1 MQEINA
7 IVLSDKLPPNI
18 TSFFTKILNDIC
30 EDEAQGIVVA
40 YVAKN
45 GDIMSAYLR
54 CTVNDMRRCAEA
66 INDEAMLR
74 IIALNQERIDRM
86 REEMEDD

>member
-7 IVLSDKLPPNI
+7 IVLSDKLPQNV

>member
-7 IVLSDKLPPNI
+7 IVLSDKLTPNV

-45 GDIMSAYLR
+45 GNVMQAYSR
-54 CTVNDMRRCAEA
+54 CSVDDLKRCADA

>member
-45 GDIMSAYLR
+45 GDPRGRLLHKLRSRCTFPRLFVLLVLSYGYLR
-54 CTVNDMRRCAEA
+54 KVLVFFSA
-66 INDEAMLR
+66 
-74 IIALNQERIDRM
+74 
-86 REEMEDD
+86 

>member
-7 IVLSDKLPPNI
+7 IVLSDKLPPNV
-18 TSFFTKILNDIC
+18 TSFFTQILNDIC
-30 EDEAQGIVVA
+30 EDEAQRIVVA
-40 YVAKN
+40 YVVKN

-74 IIALNQERIDRM
+74 IIAINQERIDRM

>member
-7 IVLSDKLPPNI
+7 IVLSDKLPPNV

-45 GDIMSAYLR
+45 RDIMSAYLR

>member
-7 IVLSDKLPPNI
+7 IVLSDKLSPNV

-45 GDIMSAYLR
+45 GNVMQAYSR
-54 CTVNDMRRCAEA
+54 CSVDDLKRCADA

>member
-7 IVLSDKLPPNI
+7 IVLSDKLPPNV

-54 CTVNDMRRCAEA
+54 CTVNDMRRCADA
-66 INDEAMLR
+66 ISDEAMLR

>member
-7 IVLSDKLPPNI
+7 IVLSDKLPPNV

-40 YVAKN
+40 YVAK
-45 GDIMSAYLR
+45 M
-54 CTVNDMRRCAEA
+54 
-66 INDEAMLR
+66 
-74 IIALNQERIDRM
+74 
-86 REEMEDD
+86 EM

>member
-18 TSFFTKILNDIC
+18 TNFFTKILNDIC

>member
-7 IVLSDKLPPNI
+7 IVLSDKLPPNV
-18 TSFFTKILNDIC
+18 TRFFTKILNDIC

>member
-1 MQEINA
+1 MQKINA
-7 IVLSDKLPPNI
+7 IVLSDKLPPNV
-18 TSFFTKILNDIC
+18 TSFFTKLLNDIC
-30 EDEAQGIVVA
+30 EDEAQGIVAA

-74 IIALNQERIDRM
+74 IIALNQERSDRM

>member
-7 IVLSDKLPPNI
+7 IVLSDKLPPNV

-74 IIALNQERIDRM
+74 VIALNQERIDRM